1 VKFLQDPEKKL
12 SAAPRLTVGLPV
24 YNGEKYVAESLE
36 ALLGQSF
43 TDFELIISDNA
54 STDGTGDI
62 CRRYEKQDS
71 RVRYFRQ
78 PRNVGLAPNHNY
90 VAEQARGELFK
101 WASNDDLYARDLLE
115 RCVAALDEDQEVVL
129 AHSWSAKV
137 DDSGTVTMAFEYPL
151 NTAAARAPE
160 RFRSL
165 LFDNGGDDD
174 YGVIR
179 TEVLRRTAMKESYH
193 HADRTIIAELSLYGR
208 FYQVPDWL
216 YFRRDHADRAERACP
231 TMRGRCA
238 NMDPRR
244 ADRLRNPA
252 VRLYGEYVWAYVRA
266 IKRAPLSAA
275 ERRECFGHLA
285 GWFASRA
292 RSGTAGPDELTPV
305 PHPDIAID
313 AIVPGRQVKLS

>member
-1 VKFLQDPEKKL
+1 MPKL
-12 SAAPRLTVGLPV
+12 TTTPRLTIGLPV
-24 YNGEKYVAESLE
+24 YNGEKYVAESIE

-62 CRRYEKQDS
+62 SRRYEKQDS

-78 PRNVGLAPNHNY
+78 PQNIGLAPNHNF

-115 RCVAALDEDQEVVL
+115 RCVDALDKHPDVVL
-129 AHSWSAKV
+129 AHSWTARV
-137 DDSGTVTMAFEYPL
+137 DASGTVTKAFEYPL
-151 NTAAARAPE
+151 NTASPRAPE

-165 LFDNGGDDD
+165 LFVSGGDDD
-174 YGVIR
+174 YGVMR

-231 TMRGRCA
+231 TMRSRCA

-244 ADRLRNPA
+244 ADRLRHPA
-252 VRLYGEYVWAYVRA
+252 VRLYGEYLWAYVTA
-266 IKRAPLSAA
+266 IHRAPLPAA
-275 ERRECFGHLA
+275 ERRECYRHLA
-285 GWFASRA
+285 EWLAKRPGAAGQNDPASVA
-292 RSGTAGPDELTPV
+292 
-305 PHPDIAID
+305 HPDISVD
-313 AIVPGRQVKLS
+313 SIVAGRQGKLS

>member
-1 VKFLQDPEKKL
+1 L
-12 SAAPRLTVGLPV
+12 SAAPRLTIGLPV

-54 STDGTGDI
+54 STDGTADI

-78 PRNVGLAPNHNY
+78 PRNVGLAPNHNF
-90 VAEQARGELFK
+90 VVEQAHAELFK
-101 WASNDDLYARDLLE
+101 WASNDDLYARDLIE
-115 RCVAALDEDQEVVL
+115 RCVGVLDEDQGVVL
-129 AHSWSAKV
+129 AHSWTAKV
-137 DDSGTVTMAFEYPL
+137 DDQGTVIMAFEYPL

-208 FYQVPDWL
+208 FHQVPDWL
-216 YFRRDHADRAERACP
+216 YFRREHADRAERACP
-231 TMRGRCA
+231 SMRGRCA

-244 ADRLRNPA
+244 ADPLRHPA
-252 VRLYGEYVWAYVRA
+252 VRLYGEYVWAYIRA
-266 IKRAPLSAA
+266 IRRAPLPGS
-275 ERRECFGHLA
+275 ERRECLGHLA
-285 GWFASRA
+285 QWFASRA
-292 RSGTAGPDELTPV
+292 RPGAGGTDELAPV
-305 PHPDIAID
+305 PHPDINID

>member
-1 VKFLQDPEKKL
+1 
-12 SAAPRLTVGLPV
+12 
-24 YNGEKYVAESLE
+24 
-36 ALLGQSF
+36 LLGQSF

-62 CRRYEKQDS
+62 SRHYEKEDS

-78 PRNVGLAPNHNY
+78 PQNIGLAPNHNF

-115 RCVAALDEDQEVVL
+115 RCVDALDKHPDVVL
-129 AHSWSAKV
+129 AHSWTARV
-137 DDSGTVTMAFEYPL
+137 DASGTVSKAFEYPL
-151 NTAAARAPE
+151 NTSSPRAPE

-165 LFDNGGDDD
+165 LFVSGGDDD
-174 YGVIR
+174 YGVMR
-179 TEVLRRTAMKESYH
+179 TDVLRRTAMQESYH

-231 TMRGRCA
+231 TMRSRCA

-244 ADRLRNPA
+244 ADRLRHPA
-252 VRLYGEYVWAYVRA
+252 VRLYGEYLWAYVTA
-266 IKRAPLSAA
+266 IHRAPLPAA
-275 ERRECFGHLA
+275 ERRECYRHLA
-285 GWFASRA
+285 EWLAKRPGAAGQNDPASVAHR
-292 RSGTAGPDELTPV
+292 
-305 PHPDIAID
+305 DISVD
-313 AIVPGRQVKLS
+313 SIVAGRQGKLS

>member
-1 VKFLQDPEKKL
+1 MPKL
-12 SAAPRLTVGLPV
+12 ITTPRLTIGLPV
-24 YNGEKYVAESLE
+24 YNGEKYVAESIE

-62 CRRYEKQDS
+62 SRYYEKQDS

-78 PRNVGLAPNHNY
+78 SQNIGLAPNHNF
-90 VAEQARGELFK
+90 VAEVARGELFK

-115 RCVAALDEDQEVVL
+115 RCIDALDKHPDVVL
-129 AHSWSAKV
+129 AHSWTAKV
-137 DDSGTVTMAFEYPL
+137 DASGAVSKALQYPL
-151 NTAAARAPE
+151 NTSSPRAPE

-165 LFDNGGDDD
+165 LFVSGGDDD
-174 YGVIR
+174 YGVMR
-179 TEVLRRTAMKESYH
+179 TEVLRRTAMQESYH

-231 TMRGRCA
+231 TMRSRCA

-244 ADRLRNPA
+244 ADRLRHPA
-252 VRLYGEYVWAYVRA
+252 LRLYGEYVWAYVTA
-266 IKRAPLSAA
+266 IHRAPLPAA
-275 ERRECFGHLA
+275 ERRECYRYLA
-285 GWFASRA
+285 EWLAKRPGAA
-292 RSGTAGPDELTPV
+292 GRSDPV
-305 PHPDIAID
+305 SVAHPSIPVDY
-313 AIVPGRQVKLS
+313 IVAGRQGKLS

>member
-1 VKFLQDPEKKL
+1 
-12 SAAPRLTVGLPV
+12 V
-24 YNGEKYVAESLE
+24 YNGEKYVAESIE

-54 STDGTGDI
+54 STDGTGEI
-62 CRRYEKQDS
+62 SRHYEKEDS

-78 PRNVGLAPNHNY
+78 PQNIGLSPNHNF

-115 RCVAALDEDQEVVL
+115 RCVDALDKHPDVVL
-129 AHSWSAKV
+129 AHSWTARV
-137 DDSGTVTMAFEYPL
+137 DASGTVSKAFEYPL
-151 NTAAARAPE
+151 NTSSPRAPE

-165 LFDNGGDDD
+165 LFVSGGDDD
-174 YGVIR
+174 YGVMR
-179 TEVLRRTAMKESYH
+179 TEVLRRTAMQESYH

-231 TMRGRCA
+231 TMRSRCA

-244 ADRLRNPA
+244 ADRLRHPA
-252 VRLYGEYVWAYVRA
+252 VRLYGEYLWAYVTA
-266 IKRAPLSAA
+266 IHRAPLPAA
-275 ERRECFGHLA
+275 ERRECYRHLA
-285 GWFASRA
+285 EWLAKRPGAAGQNDPASVA
-292 RSGTAGPDELTPV
+292 
-305 PHPDIAID
+305 HPDIPVD
-313 AIVPGRQVKLS
+313 SIVAGRQGKLS